1 MSAISS
7 LNQAANAAASP
18 PGGLPSALI
27 DPTDIVALV
36 LMALFAMRR
45 IEIRT
50 TDPRAFPDVPAAEF
64 EAWKARALRGPSV
77 SVNACFAKFFLNN
90 VWFYGMRSQ
99 VPAKVLVAFGAVLF
113 FGWIAT
119 LAYAFWLSS
128 GAKAMAKRLGIV
140 VGRRIIEE
148 QVERR
153 STEPPGILGGS

>member
-1 MSAISS
+1 V
-7 LNQAANAAASP
+7 
-18 PGGLPSALI
+18 PSALI

-45 IEIRT
+45 IEVRS

-64 EAWKARALRGPSV
+64 EAWKARALRAPTLA
-77 SVNACFAKFFLNN
+77 VNACFAKFFLNT
-90 VWFYGMRSQ
+90 VWFYGMRSH
-99 VPAKVLVAFGAVLF
+99 VPARALVTFGAVLF

-140 VGRRIIEE
+140 VGRRMVE
-148 QVERR
+148 ERR
-153 STEPPGILGGS
+153 SPEPPAEEQGV